1 MEYQSTRAAAARL
14 SFSETLLTGL
24 AKDGGLIV
32 PTHYPQLSLETIES
46 WRFLSYQDL
55 ALALMR
61 LFISDIPED
70 KLRTLINAAYSPEN
84 FPDADITPIKNI
96 GNDLY
101 LLHLSNGPT
110 LAFKDIAMQLLGQ
123 LFEYVLEQQ
132 NKQLNIL
139 GATSGDTGSAAEYA
153 MRARKNIQVFMLSPA
168 GKMSDFQ
175 RAQMYSLQDANIY
188 NIAIEGVF
196 DDCQDLV
203 KGIQSNL
210 PFKNRFSI
218 GTVNS
223 INWGRILA
231 QIVYYFK
238 GYFAVT
244 TSIKEKVTF
253 CVPSGNFGNVCAAHV
268 ARSMGL
274 PVARLL
280 VATNENNVLEE
291 FFNTGVYCPRPPTKV
306 HITSSPSMDIAKASN
321 LERFIFDL
329 LDRDPEILHNAWQH
343 LQENNSLNLSHL
355 LPKIKDLFGFYSA
368 ASCHH
373 NRLETIRSLYFK
385 QKQLV
390 DPHTADGVFV
400 AQQLKQPGETVI
412 TLETA
417 LPIKFESIIKEALG
431 KGFSIPRPAPWQGIE
446 KRVQQVTYLHKDL
459 NALQDF
465 IQQHEACLK
474 TTVT

>member
-1 MEYQSTRAAAARL
+1 MEYQSTRATTAHL

-24 AKDGGLIV
+24 AQDGGLIV

-55 ALALMR
+55 ALAIMQ
-61 LFISDIPED
+61 LFISDIPQD
-70 KLRTLINAAYSPEN
+70 KLRALVNAAYSAEN

-153 MRARKNIQVFMLSPA
+153 MRGKKNIQVFMLSPA
-168 GKMSDFQ
+168 GKMSNFQ

-238 GYFAVT
+238 GYFSVT
-244 TSIKEKVTF
+244 TSVKEKVTF
-253 CVPSGNFGNVCAAHV
+253 CVPSGNFGNACAAHI
-268 ARSMGL
+268 ARCMGL
-274 PVARLL
+274 PVTRLL

-291 FFNTGVYCPRPPTKV
+291 FFNTGIYCPRPPTKV
-306 HITSSPSMDIAKASN
+306 HTTSSPSMDIAKASN

-329 LDRDPEILHNAWQH
+329 LDRDPEVLHAVWH
-343 LQENNSLNLSHL
+343 RLQKNNFLDLSHL

-368 ASCHH
+368 ASYHH
-373 NRLETIRSLYFK
+373 NRLETICSLYFK
-385 QKQLV
+385 QKQLI

-400 AQQLKQPGETVI
+400 AQKLKRPEETII

-417 LPIKFESIIKEALG
+417 LPIKFESTIKKALG
-431 KGFSIPRPAPWQGIE
+431 EDFSIPRPAPWQGIE
-446 KRVQQVTYLHKDL
+446 KRTQQVTYLHKNL
-459 NALQDF
+459 KALQDF
-465 IQQHEACLK
+465 IQQHEVAHF
-474 TTVT
+474 